1 MDEAV
6 SETLGDVKSENT
18 PLVTLEKEVKF
29 GESVKT
35 AANNETFQVLLNV
48 GSSLIH
54 GGLDILILIKLG
66 HKINFHACSIVY
78 LRLKRE

>member
-6 SETLGDVKSENT
+6 SETLGDVKSENA

-48 GSSLIH
+48 GGSLIH
-54 GGLDILILIKLG
+54 GGLDILILIKLS

-78 LRLKRE
+78 LRLHGK

>member
-6 SETLGDVKSENT
+6 SETLGDVKSENA

-48 GSSLIH
+48 GCSLVHSCLDSLI
-54 GGLDILILIKLG
+54 LVKLS
-66 HKINFHACSIVY
+66 HKVNFHAGSVVN
-78 LRLKRE
+78 LGLKGE

>member
-6 SETLGDVKSENT
+6 SETLRDVKSENT

-48 GSSLIH
+48 SGSLVHS
-54 GGLDILILIKLG
+54 GLDSFILVKLG
-66 HKINFHACSIVY
+66 H
-78 LRLKRE
+78 